1 LPVFGEI
8 AAGLA
13 HQPEG
18 RTLGGL
24 ATAGA
29 EEEGLH
35 RAGVYIDVTL
45 VDVIRRVLLVD
56 DDQGLRTVLAAAL
69 GDEGFTVTQ
78 ASDGLA
84 GLRGFEADGADLII
98 LDILMPE
105 MDGLEVCRRIRRKS
119 TVPIVLLSSR
129 GDEVDRVT
137 GLETGADDYVTKPFS
152 TRELVARIRAV
163 ERRVAAA
170 PAPASSGPAAAPAL
184 AGAVGGEV
192 LEVGRLRLDPGRF
205 EAKWRGKAIVLTRS
219 EFQILGA
226 LARHR
231 GTVLA
236 RERLLDLARGDDAVV
251 TDRTVDTFVK
261 RLRKKI
267 RDVDEAF
274 DEIETVFGVGYR
286 YRD

>member
-1 LPVFGEI
+1 M
-8 AAGLA
+8 
-13 HQPEG
+13 
-18 RTLGGL
+18 
-24 ATAGA
+24 
-29 EEEGLH
+29 
-35 RAGVYIDVTL
+35 
-45 VDVIRRVLLVD
+45 IRRVLIVD

-69 GDEGFTVTQ
+69 GDEGFTITQ
-78 ASDGLA
+78 AGDGLA
-84 GLRGFEADGADLII
+84 GLRRFESDGADLVV

-105 MDGLEVCRRIRRKS
+105 MDGLELCRRLRRKS
-119 TVPIVLLSSR
+119 AVPIVLLSSR

-152 TRELVARIRAV
+152 TRELVARIRAI
-163 ERRVAAA
+163 ERRLAAAA
-170 PAPASSGPAAAPAL
+170 PAPAAGPAPAPIL
-184 AGAVGGEV
+184 AGALGGEV
-192 LEVGRLRLDPGRF
+192 VEVGPLRLDPARF

-236 RERLLDLARGDDAVV
+236 RERLLDIARGDDAVV
-251 TDRTVDTFVK
+251 TDRTVDTFIK
-261 RLRKKI
+261 RLRKKM
-267 RDVDEAF
+267 RDADAAF

>member
-1 LPVFGEI
+1 MNE
-8 AAGLA
+8 A
-13 HQPEG
+13 
-18 RTLGGL
+18 
-24 ATAGA
+24 
-29 EEEGLH
+29 
-35 RAGVYIDVTL
+35 RARRAPGVTL
-45 VDVIRRVLLVD
+45 VGVIRRVLIVD

-69 GDEGFTVTQ
+69 GDEGFVVAQ
-78 ASDGLA
+78 AGDGAA
-84 GLRGFEADGADLII
+84 GLRVFEADGADLII

-105 MDGLEVCRRIRRKS
+105 MDGLEVCRRVRRKS
-119 TVPIVLLSSR
+119 AVPIVLLSSR

-163 ERRVAAA
+163 ERRVAPA
-170 PAPASSGPAAAPAL
+170 PAPPAASSPAPAPTL
-184 AGAVGGEV
+184 AGALGGEA
-192 LEVGRLRLDPGRF
+192 LEVGALRLDPNRF
-205 EAKWRGKAIVLTRS
+205 EARWRGTPVALTRS

-231 GTVLA
+231 GHVLA
-236 RERLLDLARGDDAVV
+236 REQLLDIARGDDAVV
-251 TDRTVDTFVK
+251 TDRTVDTFIK

-267 RDVDEAF
+267 RDVDAAF

>member
-1 LPVFGEI
+1 
-8 AAGLA
+8 
-13 HQPEG
+13 
-18 RTLGGL
+18 
-24 ATAGA
+24 
-29 EEEGLH
+29 
-35 RAGVYIDVTL
+35 
-45 VDVIRRVLLVD
+45 VIRRVLIVD
-56 DDQGLRTVLAAAL
+56 DDQGLRTVLATAL

-78 ASDGLA
+78 SGDGLA
-84 GLRGFEADGADLII
+84 GLRRFESDGADLII

-119 TVPIVLLSSR
+119 AVPIVLLSSR

-152 TRELVARIRAV
+152 TRELVARIRAI
-163 ERRVAAA
+163 ERRLAAA
-170 PAPASSGPAAAPAL
+170 PAAAAVPAAAPSL
-184 AGAVGGEV
+184 AGALGGEV
-192 LEVGRLRLDPGRF
+192 VEVGPLRLDPVRF

-267 RDVDEAF
+267 RDVDAAF

>member
-1 LPVFGEI
+1 
-8 AAGLA
+8 
-13 HQPEG
+13 
-18 RTLGGL
+18 
-24 ATAGA
+24 
-29 EEEGLH
+29 
-35 RAGVYIDVTL
+35 
-45 VDVIRRVLLVD
+45 VIRRLLIVD

-69 GDEGFTVTQ
+69 GDEGFAVTE
-78 ASDGLA
+78 AGDGSA
-84 GLRGFEADGADLII
+84 GLKRFESDGADLVI

-119 TVPIVLLSSR
+119 SVPIVLLSSR

-152 TRELVARIRAV
+152 TRELIARIRAI
-163 ERRVAAA
+163 ERRTAA
-170 PAPASSGPAAAPAL
+170 PAPRAGAAATAPTL
-184 AGAVGGEV
+184 AAAVGSEV
-192 LEVGRLRLDPGRF
+192 LEVGRLRLDPARF
-205 EAKWRGKAIVLTRS
+205 EAKWKGKPIALTRS

-236 RERLLDLARGDDAVV
+236 REQLLDLARGDDAVV

-267 RDVDEAF
+267 RNVDAAF

>member
-1 LPVFGEI
+1 
-8 AAGLA
+8 
-13 HQPEG
+13 
-18 RTLGGL
+18 
-24 ATAGA
+24 
-29 EEEGLH
+29 
-35 RAGVYIDVTL
+35 
-45 VDVIRRVLLVD
+45 VIRRVLIVD

-69 GDEGFTVTQ
+69 SDEGFAVSQ
-78 ASDGLA
+78 AGDGLA
-84 GLRGFEADGADLII
+84 GVRAFESDGADLVI

-119 TVPIVLLSSR
+119 AVPIVLLSSR
-129 GDEVDRVT
+129 ADEVDRVT

-152 TRELVARIRAV
+152 TRELVARIRAI
-163 ERRVAAA
+163 ERRLAAA
-170 PAPASSGPAAAPAL
+170 PAAAPGAAPAAAPAL
-184 AGAVGGEV
+184 AGALGGEV
-192 LEVGRLRLDPGRF
+192 VEVGPLRLDPARF
-205 EAKWRGKAIVLTRS
+205 EAKWRGKAVVLTRS

-267 RDVDEAF
+267 RDVDGAF

>member
-1 LPVFGEI
+1 
-8 AAGLA
+8 
-13 HQPEG
+13 
-18 RTLGGL
+18 
-24 ATAGA
+24 
-29 EEEGLH
+29 
-35 RAGVYIDVTL
+35 
-45 VDVIRRVLLVD
+45 VIRRLLIVD

-69 GDEGFTVTQ
+69 GDEGFAV
-78 ASDGLA
+78 AEAGDGLA
-84 GLRGFEADGADLII
+84 GLKRFDSDGADLLI

-119 TVPIVLLSSR
+119 AVPIILLSSR

-152 TRELVARIRAV
+152 TRELVARIRAI
-163 ERRVAAA
+163 ERRTAAAA
-170 PAPASSGPAAAPAL
+170 PRAGAPATAPNLAAA
-184 AGAVGGEV
+184 VGTEV
-192 LEVGRLRLDPGRF
+192 LEVGRLRLDPARF
-205 EAKWRGKAIVLTRS
+205 EAKWRGKPIALTRS

-236 RERLLDLARGDDAVV
+236 REQLLDLARGDDAVV

-267 RDVDEAF
+267 RDVDAAF

-286 YRD
+286 YKD

>member
-1 LPVFGEI
+1 
-8 AAGLA
+8 
-13 HQPEG
+13 
-18 RTLGGL
+18 
-24 ATAGA
+24 
-29 EEEGLH
+29 
-35 RAGVYIDVTL
+35 
-45 VDVIRRVLLVD
+45 VIRRVLIVD

-69 GDEGFTVTQ
+69 GDEGFEVTQ
-78 ASDGLA
+78 AGDGAA
-84 GLRGFEADGADLII
+84 GLRKFESDGADLII

-105 MDGLEVCRRIRRKS
+105 MDGLEVCRRVRRKS
-119 TVPIVLLSSR
+119 AVPIVLLSSR

-152 TRELVARIRAV
+152 TRELIARIRAV
-163 ERRVAAA
+163 ERRVAPQPAARGAAAA
-170 PAPASSGPAAAPAL
+170 PAPAPIL
-184 AGAVGGEV
+184 AGATGGDV
-192 LEVGRLRLDPGRF
+192 LEVGPLRLDPNRF
-205 EAKWRGKAIVLTRS
+205 EAKWRGTPITLTRS

-236 RERLLDLARGDDAVV
+236 RERLLDIARGDDAVV

-267 RDVDEAF
+267 RDVDAAF

>member
-1 LPVFGEI
+1 
-8 AAGLA
+8 
-13 HQPEG
+13 
-18 RTLGGL
+18 
-24 ATAGA
+24 
-29 EEEGLH
+29 
-35 RAGVYIDVTL
+35 
-45 VDVIRRVLLVD
+45 LLVD

-84 GLRGFEADGADLII
+84 GLRRFEADGADLII

-163 ERRVAAA
+163 ERRVAPA
-170 PAPASSGPAAAPAL
+170 PAPASTGAPSL
-184 AGAVGGEV
+184 ASAVGGDV

-205 EAKWRGKAIVLTRS
+205 EAKWRGKAVALTRS

-236 RERLLDLARGDDAVV
+236 REQLLDLARGDDAVV
-251 TDRTVDTFVK
+251 TDRTVDTFIK

-267 RDVDEAF
+267 RDVDDAF
-274 DEIETVFGVGYR
+274 DEIETVFGIGYR

>member
-1 LPVFGEI
+1 V
-8 AAGLA
+8 A
-13 HQPEG
+13 
-18 RTLGGL
+18 
-24 ATAGA
+24 
-29 EEEGLH
+29 
-35 RAGVYIDVTL
+35 
-45 VDVIRRVLLVD
+45 VIRRVLIVD

-69 GDEGFTVTQ
+69 GDEGFAITQ
-78 ASDGLA
+78 AGDGQA
-84 GLRGFEADGADLII
+84 GLRRFESDGADLVI

-119 TVPIVLLSSR
+119 AVPIVLLSSR

-152 TRELVARIRAV
+152 TRELVARIRAI
-163 ERRVAAA
+163 ERRLAAAA
-170 PAPASSGPAAAPAL
+170 PAAGPGPAPAPVL
-184 AGAVGGEV
+184 AGALGGDIV
-192 LEVGRLRLDPGRF
+192 EVGPLRLDPARF

-219 EFQILGA
+219 EFQILGV

-231 GTVLA
+231 GPVLA
-236 RERLLDLARGDDAVV
+236 RERLLDIARGDDAVV
-251 TDRTVDTFVK
+251 TDRTVDTFIK

-267 RDVDEAF
+267 RDVDGAF

>member
-1 LPVFGEI
+1 
-8 AAGLA
+8 
-13 HQPEG
+13 
-18 RTLGGL
+18 
-24 ATAGA
+24 
-29 EEEGLH
+29 
-35 RAGVYIDVTL
+35 
-45 VDVIRRVLLVD
+45 VIRRVLIVD

-69 GDEGFTVTQ
+69 GDEGFQVTQ
-78 ASDGLA
+78 AGDGAA
-84 GLRGFEADGADLII
+84 GLRTFEREGADLII

-105 MDGLEVCRRIRRKS
+105 MDGLEVCRRVRRKS
-119 TVPIVLLSSR
+119 AVPIVLLSSR

-137 GLETGADDYVTKPFS
+137 GLETGADDYAPKPFS
-152 TRELVARIRAV
+152 TRELIARIRAV
-163 ERRVAAA
+163 ERRIAPQSAARGAAA
-170 PAPASSGPAAAPAL
+170 ATAPTL
-184 AGAVGGEV
+184 AGATGGEV
-192 LEVGRLRLDPGRF
+192 VEAGPLRLDPNRF
-205 EAKWRGKAIVLTRS
+205 EAKWRGTAITLTRS

-236 RERLLDLARGDDAVV
+236 RERLLDIARGDDAVV

-267 RDVDEAF
+267 RDVDAAF

>member
-1 LPVFGEI
+1 
-8 AAGLA
+8 
-13 HQPEG
+13 
-18 RTLGGL
+18 
-24 ATAGA
+24 
-29 EEEGLH
+29 
-35 RAGVYIDVTL
+35 
-45 VDVIRRVLLVD
+45 LLVD

-84 GLRGFEADGADLII
+84 GLRKFEADGADLII

-105 MDGLEVCRRIRRKS
+105 MDGLEVCRRVRRKS

-163 ERRVAAA
+163 ERRVTAA
-170 PAPASSGPAAAPAL
+170 PAPAAAGAPAL
-184 AGAVGGEV
+184 AGAVGGDV

-205 EAKWRGKAIVLTRS
+205 EAKWRGKPIALTRS

-267 RDVDEAF
+267 RDVDETF

>member
-1 LPVFGEI
+1 
-8 AAGLA
+8 
-13 HQPEG
+13 
-18 RTLGGL
+18 
-24 ATAGA
+24 
-29 EEEGLH
+29 
-35 RAGVYIDVTL
+35 
-45 VDVIRRVLLVD
+45 VIRRVLIVD

-69 GDEGFTVTQ
+69 GDEGFTVSQ
-78 ASDGLA
+78 AGDGAA
-84 GLRGFEADGADLII
+84 GLRQFESDGADLLI

-119 TVPIVLLSSR
+119 VVPIVLLSSR

-152 TRELVARIRAV
+152 TRELVARIRAI
-163 ERRVAAA
+163 ERRAGTGRAAGAGGAA
-170 PAPASSGPAAAPAL
+170 PAPAPAL
-184 AGAVGGEV
+184 AGALGPDV

-205 EAKWRGKAIVLTRS
+205 EARWAGQPITLTRS

-226 LARHR
+226 LARHP

-236 RERLLDLARGDDAVV
+236 REQLLDLARGDDAVV

-261 RLRKKI
+261 RLRKKL
-267 RDVDEAF
+267 RDVDAAF
-274 DEIETVFGVGYR
+274 DQIETVFGVGYR

>member
-1 LPVFGEI
+1 
-8 AAGLA
+8 
-13 HQPEG
+13 
-18 RTLGGL
+18 
-24 ATAGA
+24 
-29 EEEGLH
+29 
-35 RAGVYIDVTL
+35 
-45 VDVIRRVLLVD
+45 
-56 DDQGLRTVLAAAL
+56 LRTVLAAAL
-69 GDEGFTVTQ
+69 GDEGFAVTQ
-78 ASDGLA
+78 AGDGAA
-84 GLRGFEADGADLII
+84 GLRAFERDGADLII

-105 MDGLEVCRRIRRKS
+105 MDGLEVCRRLRRKS
-119 TVPIVLLSSR
+119 AVPIVLLSSR

-152 TRELVARIRAV
+152 TRELVARIRAI
-163 ERRVAAA
+163 ERRLAASPAAAAVAAA
-170 PAPASSGPAAAPAL
+170 APSL
-184 AGAVGGEV
+184 AGALGGDV
-192 LEVGRLRLDPGRF
+192 VEVGPLRLDPSRF

-267 RDVDEAF
+267 RDVDAAF

>member
-1 LPVFGEI
+1 M
-8 AAGLA
+8 
-13 HQPEG
+13 
-18 RTLGGL
+18 
-24 ATAGA
+24 
-29 EEEGLH
+29 
-35 RAGVYIDVTL
+35 
-45 VDVIRRVLLVD
+45 IRRVLIVD

-69 GDEGFTVTQ
+69 GDEGFVVTQ
-78 ASDGLA
+78 AGDGLA
-84 GLRGFEADGADLII
+84 GLRQFESDGADLMI

-105 MDGLEVCRRIRRKS
+105 MDGLEVCRRVRRKS
-119 TVPIVLLSSR
+119 TVPIILLSSR

-152 TRELVARIRAV
+152 TRELVARIRAM
-163 ERRVAAA
+163 ERRVAPAAPAAAAGAA
-170 PAPASSGPAAAPAL
+170 PAPAPTL
-184 AGAVGGEV
+184 ASAVGGEV

-205 EAKWRGKAIVLTRS
+205 EAKWRGKPIALTRS

-236 RERLLDLARGDDAVV
+236 REQLLDLARGDDAVV

-267 RDVDEAF
+267 RDVDADF

>member
-1 LPVFGEI
+1 V
-8 AAGLA
+8 A
-13 HQPEG
+13 
-18 RTLGGL
+18 
-24 ATAGA
+24 
-29 EEEGLH
+29 
-35 RAGVYIDVTL
+35 
-45 VDVIRRVLLVD
+45 VIRRVLIVD

-69 GDEGFTVTQ
+69 GDEGFAITQ
-78 ASDGLA
+78 AGDGQA
-84 GLRGFEADGADLII
+84 GLRRFESDGADLVI

-119 TVPIVLLSSR
+119 AVPIVLLSSR

-152 TRELVARIRAV
+152 TRELVARIRAI
-163 ERRVAAA
+163 ERRLAAAA
-170 PAPASSGPAAAPAL
+170 PAAGPGPAPAPVL
-184 AGAVGGEV
+184 AGALGGDIV
-192 LEVGRLRLDPGRF
+192 EVGPLRLDPARF

-219 EFQILGA
+219 EFQILGV

-236 RERLLDLARGDDAVV
+236 RERLLDIARGDDAVV
-251 TDRTVDTFVK
+251 TDRTVDTFIK

-267 RDVDEAF
+267 RDVDGAF

>member
-1 LPVFGEI
+1 MLI
-8 AAGLA
+8 
-13 HQPEG
+13 
-18 RTLGGL
+18 
-24 ATAGA
+24 
-29 EEEGLH
+29 
-35 RAGVYIDVTL
+35 
-45 VDVIRRVLLVD
+45 VD
-56 DDQGLRTVLAAAL
+56 DDQALRTVLATAL
-69 GDEGFTVTQ
+69 GDEGFTVSQ
-78 ASDGLA
+78 AGDGAA
-84 GLRGFEADGADLII
+84 GLRQFESDGPDLVI

-129 GDEVDRVT
+129 GEEVDRVT

-163 ERRVAAA
+163 ERRVVAASAPPLAMPGPA
-170 PAPASSGPAAAPAL
+170 PAPSL
-184 AGAVGGEV
+184 AGALGGEA
-192 LEVGRLRLDPGRF
+192 LEVGPLRLDPGRF
-205 EAKWRGKAIVLTRS
+205 EAKWRGTAIVLTRS

-236 RERLLDLARGDDAVV
+236 REQLLDLARGDDAVV

-267 RDVDEAF
+267 RDVDAAF

>member
-1 LPVFGEI
+1 M
-8 AAGLA
+8 
-13 HQPEG
+13 
-18 RTLGGL
+18 
-24 ATAGA
+24 ATGFSVEPSGCYAW
-29 EEEGLH
+29 
-35 RAGVYIDVTL
+35 R
-45 VDVIRRVLLVD
+45 VIRRVLLVD

-84 GLRGFEADGADLII
+84 GLRRFEADGADLII

-163 ERRVAAA
+163 ERRVTAA
-170 PAPASSGPAAAPAL
+170 PAPAAAGAPAL
-184 AGAVGGEV
+184 AGAVGGDV

-205 EAKWRGKAIVLTRS
+205 EAKWRGKAVALTRS

-236 RERLLDLARGDDAVV
+236 REQLLDLARGDDAVV
-251 TDRTVDTFVK
+251 TDRTVDTFIK

-267 RDVDEAF
+267 RDVDDAF
-274 DEIETVFGVGYR
+274 DEIETVFGIGYR

>member
-1 LPVFGEI
+1 
-8 AAGLA
+8 
-13 HQPEG
+13 
-18 RTLGGL
+18 
-24 ATAGA
+24 
-29 EEEGLH
+29 
-35 RAGVYIDVTL
+35 
-45 VDVIRRVLLVD
+45 VIRRVLIVD
-56 DDQGLRTVLAAAL
+56 DDQALRTVLATAL
-69 GDEGFTVTQ
+69 GDEGFTVSQ
-78 ASDGLA
+78 AGDGAA
-84 GLRGFEADGADLII
+84 GLHHFENVGADLVI

-129 GDEVDRVT
+129 GEEVDRVT

-170 PAPASSGPAAAPAL
+170 SPPVAAPGPAPARSL
-184 AGAVGGEV
+184 AGALGGEA
-192 LEVGRLRLDPGRF
+192 LEVGPLRLDPGRF
-205 EAKWRGKAIVLTRS
+205 EAKWRGTAITLTRS

-236 RERLLDLARGDDAVV
+236 REQLLDLARGDDAVV

-267 RDVDEAF
+267 RDVDAAF